1 LNEKK
6 WNPQM
11 NNDLNAAGASEVK
24 SPWLGI
30 IRILFLAVLIAVLY
44 LLAEDMVGHR
54 FFRGGWI
61 NHQGSL
67 EP

>member
-1 LNEKK
+1 
-6 WNPQM
+6 M
-11 NNDLNAAGASEVK
+11 TNDLNATGNSEK
-24 SPWLGI
+24 RSLLFGI
-30 IRILFLAVLIAVLY
+30 TRILFVAILIAVIY

-61 NHQGSL
+61 NHQARL

>member
-1 LNEKK
+1 
-6 WNPQM
+6 M
-11 NNDLNAAGASEVK
+11 INDLQATNTSEPRL
-24 SPWLGI
+24 PWVVI
-30 IRILFLAVLIAVLY
+30 TRILFVAILIAVIY

-61 NHQGSL
+61 NHQDRL

>member
-1 LNEKK
+1 MTDDVNASSTSEKR
-6 WNPQM
+6 
-11 NNDLNAAGASEVK
+11 S
-24 SPWLGI
+24 SWLGI
-30 IRILFLAVLIAVLY
+30 IRILFVAILIAVIY

-61 NHQGSL
+61 NHQDRL

>member
-1 LNEKK
+1 
-6 WNPQM
+6 M
-11 NNDLNAAGASEVK
+11 INDLQATNTSEPRL
-24 SPWLGI
+24 PWVVI
-30 IRILFLAVLIAVLY
+30 TRILFVAILIAVIY

-61 NHQGSL
+61 NHQARL

>member
-1 LNEKK
+1 
-6 WNPQM
+6 M
-11 NNDLNAAGASEVK
+11 TDDVNAASTSEK
-24 SPWLGI
+24 RSSWLGI
-30 IRILFLAVLIAVLY
+30 IRILFVAILIAVIY

-61 NHQGSL
+61 NYHDRL

>member
-1 LNEKK
+1 
-6 WNPQM
+6 M
-11 NNDLNAAGASEVK
+11 IDDVNAASTSEK
-24 SPWLGI
+24 RLPWLGI
-30 IRILFLAVLIAVLY
+30 TRFLFVAILIAVIY

-61 NHQGSL
+61 NHQDRL

>member
-1 LNEKK
+1 
-6 WNPQM
+6 M
-11 NNDLNAAGASEVK
+11 TSDLNTVSTSQRR

-30 IRILFLAVLIAVLY
+30 ARILFVAILIAVIY

-61 NHQGSL
+61 NHQHKL
-67 EP
+67 MP

>member
-1 LNEKK
+1 VT
-6 WNPQM
+6 
-11 NNDLNAAGASEVK
+11 DDVNAASTSEK
-24 SPWLGI
+24 SSPWLGI
-30 IRILFLAVLIAVLY
+30 IRILFVAILIAVIY

-61 NHQGSL
+61 NHQDRL